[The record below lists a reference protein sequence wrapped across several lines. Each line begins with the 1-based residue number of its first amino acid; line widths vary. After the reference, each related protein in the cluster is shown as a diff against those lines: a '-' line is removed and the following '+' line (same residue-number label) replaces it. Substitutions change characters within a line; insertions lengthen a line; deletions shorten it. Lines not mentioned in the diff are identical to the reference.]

1 MELSDTKSDMS
12 GSNLG
17 MEMENSFLNSPSYLS
32 TTIMQG
38 TAGSGEFDS
47 NSGRRGSQS
56 HLRLPLRAS

>member
-38 TAGSGEFDS
+38 GSGEFDS